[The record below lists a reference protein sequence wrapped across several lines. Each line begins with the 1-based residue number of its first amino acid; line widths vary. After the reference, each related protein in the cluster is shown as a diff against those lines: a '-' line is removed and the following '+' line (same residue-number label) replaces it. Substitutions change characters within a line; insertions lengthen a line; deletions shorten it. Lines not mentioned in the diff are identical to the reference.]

1 MMGRRLL
8 AEFIGTAML
17 LAAIVGSG
25 IVVSVEGPASTQ
37 LFQHAVIVG
46 AVLAAMILTFGSVSG
61 AHFNPS
67 VTLANAVFGGQS
79 WGLAAGYVTAQIA
92 GAVVGVGAAN
102 WTFGEQVWAIAAVER
117 LGLLLVGSEA
127 IATFG
132 LVVVIFGTV
141 RSSNLSAVAGAVG
154 AYITA
159 AIFFTASAAFANPA
173 VTIARLFTDA
183 STGISPNGVLS
194 FLAGQV
200 IGTAVA
206 IAVIGYLFP
215 SPDAEGS
222 AASPENDSKPLPDQK
237 GRQ

>member
-1 MMGRRLL
+1 MIGRRLL

-17 LAAIVGSG
+17 LGAIVGSG
-25 IVVSVEGPASTQ
+25 IVVSVDGPASTQ
-37 LFQHAVIVG
+37 LFQHAVVVG

-67 VTLANAVFGGQS
+67 VTIANAVFGGQS

-92 GAVVGVGAAN
+92 GAIVGVGATN
-102 WTFGEQVWAIAAVER
+102 LMFGEPAWAIGAVER
-117 LGLLLVGSEA
+117 LGVLLVASEA
-127 IATFG
+127 MATFG

-173 VTIARLFTDA
+173 VTIARLFTDTW
-183 STGISPNGVLS
+183 SGISPKGVLS
-194 FLAGQV
+194 FLGGQV
-200 IGTAVA
+200 IGTAAA
-206 IAVIGYLFP
+206 IAVIGYVFP
-215 SPDAEGS
+215 SPDAEG
-222 AASPENDSKPLPDQK
+222 AAERERK
-237 GRQ
+237 GET

>member
-1 MMGRRLL
+1 VEQNPMNGRRLL

-25 IVVSVEGPASTQ
+25 IVVSVEGPAPTQ

-67 VTLANAVFGGQS
+67 VTIANAVFGGQS

-92 GAVVGVGAAN
+92 GAIVGVGATN
-102 WTFGEQVWAIAAVER
+102 WIFGEPAWAIAAVER
-117 LGLLLVGSEA
+117 SGLLLVASEA
-127 IATFG
+127 MATFG

-141 RSSNLSAVAGAVG
+141 RSSSLSAVAGAVG
-154 AYITA
+154 SYIAA

-173 VTIARLFTDA
+173 VTIARLFTDTW
-183 STGISPNGVLS
+183 SGISPGGVRS
-194 FLAGQV
+194 FLVGQV

-215 SPDAEGS
+215 STDVEGPAERTR
-222 AASPENDSKPLPDQK
+222 K
-237 GRQ
+237 GET